1 MSFRR
6 LGRASRSYKVVEI
19 MLIYTVKQRQILQ
32 TFLLKKQETA
42 DLVTITEE
50 IFNGF
55 NSFGIQFSHL
65 LFSGKS

>member
-1 MSFRR
+1 
-6 LGRASRSYKVVEI
+6 